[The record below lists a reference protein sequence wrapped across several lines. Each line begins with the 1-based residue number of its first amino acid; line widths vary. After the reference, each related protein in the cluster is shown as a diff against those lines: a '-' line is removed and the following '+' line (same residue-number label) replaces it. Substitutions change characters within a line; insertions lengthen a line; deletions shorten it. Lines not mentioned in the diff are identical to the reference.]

1 MNQKANVTPDSVNF
15 KRIPQKD
22 QFLLY
27 VNETRSNMRR
37 ITLIRETTLIHA
49 IMVLLFSNK
58 EFIMKDVSYVLK
70 TSMIRMWH

>member
-70 TSMIRMWH
+70 TSMIGMWH